1 MLVNFQALP
10 VNLLFTNEVSG
21 KSHCRIPHTPPQNY
35 LIIREPRRCQ
45 RISYT
50 INIHPYEESK
60 ACSLVN
66 EQVDLFFAG
75 KHWIL
80 DALNPYNLFANRRGK
95 AAEVFNI
102 LRGLEFKREQGTK
115 IAINSNCL
123 NFMDLTANL
132 LRFISFGVFIFTL
145 SYLWANFSSL

>member
-21 KSHCRIPHTPPQNY
+21 KSYCRIPHTLLQNY

-45 RISYT
+45 RISYA

-66 EQVDLFFAG
+66 E
-75 KHWIL
+75 
-80 DALNPYNLFANRRGK
+80 
-95 AAEVFNI
+95 
-102 LRGLEFKREQGTK
+102 
-115 IAINSNCL
+115 
-123 NFMDLTANL
+123 
-132 LRFISFGVFIFTL
+132 
-145 SYLWANFSSL
+145 